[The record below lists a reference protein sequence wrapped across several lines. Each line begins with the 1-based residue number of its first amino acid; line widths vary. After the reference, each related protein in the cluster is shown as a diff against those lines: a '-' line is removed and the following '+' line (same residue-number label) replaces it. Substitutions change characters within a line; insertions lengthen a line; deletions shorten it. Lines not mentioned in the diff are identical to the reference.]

1 MAGEKTPK
9 QRKFVSV
16 SDPSGTTEKAP
27 KGRAT
32 GMRIFAI
39 VLWLVA
45 IGFEVL
51 VISLLNGML
60 YIPGDQMVWLIVGIA
75 LDLVCVIIGSLL
87 WKKANRIDPASAKNK
102 LKFFLWNNL
111 GVIASIIAFLPL
123 IIILLKN
130 KDLDAR
136 TKKIVTVVAAIA
148 LVAAAGFSIDYDPV
162 SQEELDQAVAEIGDG
177 IVYWTRWGRS
187 YHLDPDCHT
196 LLNSSI
202 VYQGSIEEAFEA
214 NRHDPCDFCAGGAE
228 AE

>member
-1 MAGEKTPK
+1 M
-9 QRKFVSV
+9 
-16 SDPSGTTEKAP
+16 
-27 KGRAT
+27 
-32 GMRIFAI
+32 
-39 VLWLVA
+39 
-45 IGFEVL
+45 L

-162 SQEELDQAVAEIGDG
+162 SQEELDQAVAEMA
-177 IVYWTRWGRS
+177 TAS
-187 YHLDPDCHT
+187 YAGPAGAVLSPGPGLPY

-214 NRHDPCDFCAGGAE
+214 NRHDPCDFCRRRRAE
-228 AE
+228 